1 MGAYKKHW
9 ATASSKKAAC
19 GRRKANV
26 ITTVRPG
33 EVTCSLCLRVGRDEI
48 GPMCSCGHPSR
59 NHRSESGSCKVFVVR
74 KGASC
79 GCEGFSES

>member
-33 EVTCSLCLRVGRDEI
+33 EVTCSLCLRAIALPKMDGLR
-48 GPMCSCGHPSR
+48 
-59 NHRSESGSCKVFVVR
+59 
-74 KGASC
+74 
-79 GCEGFSES
+79 